1 MNSMKRL
8 IAALTIGVASVVLF
22 SGCVPITY
30 TKTVTVHKDA
40 SGAITGTTETES
52 ITEPHSE
59 MKKIEAVD
67 QKLPFKYLK

>member
-1 MNSMKRL
+1 MKKL
-8 IAALTIGVASVVLF
+8 TAALIIGVASVVLF

-30 TKTVTVHKDA
+30 TKTVTVHNDA
-40 SGAITGTTETES
+40 QGVITGSTELES

-67 QKLPFKYLK
+67 QKMPFKHLK